1 MEHKFEFQKNK
12 DVSVIRMSKGAKVG
26 LSKIFFFVY
35 VISGIIKSSFIR
47 IKENIS
53 KIRNYRYYS
62 VPHFL
67 YSHGTLRD
75 TETG

>member
-26 LSKIFFFVY
+26 LSKNFFLN